1 MNQKPDHKDA
11 DQVLAGEYALH
22 LLDADARRVFEAR
35 LSREPELRVL
45 LRGWDE
51 NFVHLADEIAPVT
64 PPGRVKRKIETVV
77 FGGAKTGAKRRWS
90 IWSLGTGLAT
100 GLVLG
105 LFLLVVLPV
114 TEFAPIGPR
123 YVAEIVAEDHTI
135 VVQARYDGGGAE
147 LQIERLAG
155 QAIAGRVFELWLIA
169 EGASAPVSLGVL
181 PDAAVATISISND
194 LIAAL
199 AGGTLAI
206 SDEPPGGSPTGQP
219 TGAVLA
225 VGQVNTL

>member
-1 MNQKPDHKDA
+1 M
-11 DQVLAGEYALH
+11 LAGEYALH

-45 LRGWDE
+45 LRGWMRTV
-51 NFVHLADEIAPVT
+51 VHLADEIAP
-64 PPGRVKRKIETVV
+64 GYAARRVKRKIETVV
-77 FGGAKTGAKRRWS
+77 FGGAKTGRQKALVDLVAGHRAGYGFGV
-90 IWSLGTGLAT
+90 GTVFIGGVA
-100 GLVLG
+100 GD
-105 LFLLVVLPV
+105 
-114 TEFAPIGPR
+114 EFAPIGPR

-181 PDAAVATISISND
+181 PDAAVARSAPLTI
-194 LIAAL
+194 
-199 AGGTLAI
+199 
-206 SDEPPGGSPTGQP
+206 
-219 TGAVLA
+219 
-225 VGQVNTL
+225 